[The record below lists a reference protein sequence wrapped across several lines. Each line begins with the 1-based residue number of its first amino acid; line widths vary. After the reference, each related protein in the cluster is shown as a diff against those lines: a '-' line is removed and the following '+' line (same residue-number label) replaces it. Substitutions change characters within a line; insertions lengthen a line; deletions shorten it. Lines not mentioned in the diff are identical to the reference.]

1 MKNTILILAF
11 ISFTYSSLAQ
21 CNCENIN
28 RDDNTTVTQC
38 NPLQVSSNNNTQ
50 IGLSIST
57 NQIDFY
63 LGVMIRFKDNSK
75 KVNSSITIRLED
87 NNMFS
92 LELINS
98 TLGNIANTNV
108 CASVFLLTDIQ
119 IEMLKKSNIK
129 TIAFTFTDN
138 ILQMYSATSNADI
151 LKNQL
156 NCIISNKY

>member
-11 ISFTYSSLAQ
+11 ISFTYTSLAQ

-28 RDDNTTVTQC
+28 RDDSTTITQC
-38 NPLQVSSNNNTQ
+38 NTLLVTSNNNTQ

-63 LGVMIRFKDNSK
+63 LGAIIRFKDNGK
-75 KVNSSITIRLED
+75 DVNSSITIRLED

-92 LELINS
+92 IKLVKS
-98 TLGNIANTNV
+98 QLGNMNNSAV
-108 CASVFLLTDIQ
+108 CACVFLLTETQ
-119 IEMLKKSNIK
+119 IKMLLQSNIK
-129 TIAFTFTDN
+129 TIAFSFTDN
-138 ILQMYSATSNADI
+138 VLQMYSATSNADV

-156 NCIISNKY
+156 NCF